1 MIKQIPKMDGIK
13 AAHLFSLLDTNSELL
28 KLHALRAALIVEPKN
43 RFILRS
49 LFATIAMATEL
60 TPSTKIEFTLTFIND
75 CDNDDIARRTTQE
88 MGQLALKHGM
98 YSEAETLFQIC
109 LSKISEENVE
119 EYLKVSFSKS
129 QSVYENNNHIYSE
142 MDLPELE
149 KLTQLCGNETRIL
162 FRKKSF
168 CIHIK
173 KKQQLSW
180 IFLAKAL
187 INLSKWDDLRRVIER
202 APSVEMLFL
211 VFGSPVNVLPDIYTM
226 CLRKLF
232 DFIPDAN
239 IDHFAI
245 LFRNTVETALT
256 VDPSSATPY
265 FHHVHPVVKFSEYPS
280 GEALWLHNACVSAA
294 NRMQNMKY
302 QGKAREWRELAD
314 SFIQC
319 IHPNDRQVQ

>member
-1 MIKQIPKMDGIK
+1 MRHHRCYLEMGKLEEAETEISNITNDINSHLLRIQLNIKRNHLPDAVAMIKQIPKMDGIK

-43 RFILRS
+43 RFIFRS

-162 FRKKSF
+162 FRKKFF
-168 CIHIK
+168 CIHIRK
-173 KKQQLSW
+173 NSNYHGYSW
-180 IFLAKAL
+180 LK
-187 INLSKWDDLRRVIER
+187 
-202 APSVEMLFL
+202 P
-211 VFGSPVNVLPDIYTM
+211 
-226 CLRKLF
+226 
-232 DFIPDAN
+232 
-239 IDHFAI
+239 
-245 LFRNTVETALT
+245 
-256 VDPSSATPY
+256 
-265 FHHVHPVVKFSEYPS
+265 
-280 GEALWLHNACVSAA
+280 
-294 NRMQNMKY
+294 
-302 QGKAREWRELAD
+302 
-314 SFIQC
+314 
-319 IHPNDRQVQ
+319 